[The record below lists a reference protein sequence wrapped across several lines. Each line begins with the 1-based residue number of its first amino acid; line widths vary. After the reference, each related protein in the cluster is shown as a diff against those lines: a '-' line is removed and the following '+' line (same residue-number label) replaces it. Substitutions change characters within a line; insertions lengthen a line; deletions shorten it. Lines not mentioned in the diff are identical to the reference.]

1 MWKCTLPK
9 EAVSISSYLDGVCKI
24 SSDLTRE
31 KKKQPKFW
39 GQIIIKN
46 TFSFSQII
54 VLHISK
60 SFWFLTEIVNVVL
73 WLCQTTPQW

>member
-31 KKKQPKFW
+31 KKNNPNSEVKLSSKILFLFT
-39 GQIIIKN
+39 QIMVL
-46 TFSFSQII
+46 SQR
-54 VLHISK
+54 V
-60 SFWFLTEIVNVVL
+60 FDF
-73 WLCQTTPQW
+73 